1 METTNEKWSTYVAY
15 HIADNSCIILIQ
27 LRLQMQQEFHLSFE
41 NLRKQ
46 LWRVLEDAISNL
58 KNGRISNKTD
68 YIFLEYHCL
77 LNQTENRTLV
87 PQPFLYKSMKIHQK
101 SYVIGTLFQG
111 SLHQV
116 KVFL

>member
-15 HIADNSCIILIQ
+15 HIADNSCIIPIQ

-41 NLRKQ
+41 NLQKQ

-58 KNGRISNKTD
+58 KNGRIFNKTD
-68 YIFLEYHCL
+68 HIFLEYHCL
-77 LNQTENRTLV
+77 LNQTLV
-87 PQPFLYKSMKIHQK
+87 PQQFLYKSMKIHQK
-101 SYVIGTLFQG
+101 SHVIGTLFQG